1 MTLVA
6 TCPHCRTSFRVVADQ
21 LKLRRGLVRCG
32 RCQQVFSGVDA
43 LTYLDEAA
51 ETTQIKDA
59 ARVTLESVAPSHAP
73 DESATAA
80 ETAIAAAAPEVA
92 PEVAPEPAPEPAP
105 EFAIETATETAT
117 AGAAATEALE
127 TKPEAQPQ
135 RRILLILLIVL
146 GLLGASAQALIG
158 WRHEL
163 AYRLPAL
170 QPFLA
175 LMSEKARLDLQPP
188 RDARSLTIE
197 SFEVVAAQEPMKL
210 TLEAV
215 IRNRSD
221 RPVAFPSIELTLR
234 DSQSVMLTRR
244 VIAAQDYVV
253 AEQQGRGIPA
263 QSEWTVN
270 LLLEHDGLAVAGY
283 SAVLF
288 HP

>member
-1 MTLVA
+1 
-6 TCPHCRTSFRVVADQ
+6 
-21 LKLRRGLVRCG
+21 
-32 RCQQVFSGVDA
+32 
-43 LTYLDEAA
+43 
-51 ETTQIKDA
+51 
-59 ARVTLESVAPSHAP
+59 
-73 DESATAA
+73 
-80 ETAIAAAAPEVA
+80 
-92 PEVAPEPAPEPAP
+92 
-105 EFAIETATETAT
+105 
-117 AGAAATEALE
+117 
-127 TKPEAQPQ
+127 
-135 RRILLILLIVL
+135 LIVL